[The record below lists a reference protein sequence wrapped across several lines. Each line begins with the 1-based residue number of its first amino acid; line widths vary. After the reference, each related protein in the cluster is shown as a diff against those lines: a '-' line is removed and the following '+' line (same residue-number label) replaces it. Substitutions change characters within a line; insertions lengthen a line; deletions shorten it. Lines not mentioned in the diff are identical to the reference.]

1 MAIASILI
9 PVFNREKLVQR
20 AIQSALAQTLR
31 DIEVIVVDNAST
43 DSTWEVVQELA
54 RVDGRIRAYRNDANL
69 GPVRNWQ
76 KCVEYA
82 RAPFSKIL
90 FSDDLISASYL
101 ERTVP
106 ALFDP
111 SCALAYAPCT
121 VGHEEWQGSTF
132 YRAFGNDC
140 NFVRDSFV
148 RAATLMEHFTPVSP
162 GAAIFRTDDLRKNIL
177 TSLPNV
183 SGYDFSATGAGVDW
197 LIYLLTALAY
207 PYVKYVCDALVF
219 FRAHEGSI
227 SVGSKTRDS
236 VPEGYVLAKKWL
248 RDNVG
253 GL

>member
-1 MAIASILI
+1 MPIASILI
-9 PVFNREKLVQR
+9 PVFNREKLVQS
-20 AIQSALAQTLR
+20 AIKSALAQTLS

-43 DSTWEVVQELA
+43 DSTWEVVQGLA
-54 RVDGRIRAYRNDANL
+54 GTDGRIRAYRNQTNL

-82 RAPFSKIL
+82 RTPFSKIL
-90 FSDDLISASYL
+90 FSDDLIAANYL
-101 ERTVP
+101 ERTIP
-106 ALFDP
+106 ALFDAN
-111 SCALAYAPCT
+111 CGLAYVPCV
-121 VGHEEWQGSTF
+121 VGYEEWQGGTF
-132 YRAFGNDC
+132 YRTFGNDC
-140 NFVRDSFV
+140 NFIRDSFV
-148 RAATLMEHFTPVSP
+148 RVATLIEHLTPVSP
-162 GAAIFRTDDLRKNIL
+162 GAAVFRTDDLRKNIL

-207 PYVKYVCDALVF
+207 PYVKYVCDPLAF

-236 VPEGYVLAKKWL
+236 VTEGYSLAKKWL
-248 RDNVG
+248 RANVG